1 MYYKHNDEKHFG
13 DDSSDGW
20 DKCRTHSMKHF
31 TISLISLINIF
42 AVLKNFLTFA
52 SENNNELTWS
62 ALQAELHRA
71 FVLKQMLCLFFLEK
85 YRRDVA
91 LKAGRSQP

>member
-1 MYYKHNDEKHFG
+1 MLGFVACKKQIQDRIDRKADVEWF
-13 DDSSDGW
+13 
-20 DKCRTHSMKHF
+20 R
-31 TISLISLINIF
+31 ISLISLINIF

-71 FVLKQMLCLFFLEK
+71 FVLKQMLCFIIRLLEK
-85 YRRDVA
+85 YGRDVA
-91 LKAGRSQP
+91 PKAGRSQP